1 MTSDTKSTAAKPLAS
16 SGDGPL
22 GDGPFV
28 IPGEALDTLIK
39 ALKRSGRQVIG
50 PKVRDGAV
58 MLDPIS
64 GASDLPLGLIE
75 TQEPGSYRLEQK
87 KKAGYFDF
95 THGPET
101 WKRHL
106 FPPREKLWSATQNSR
121 GKGFTIT
128 PEDDIQPQAFIGV
141 RACELSAMAVQDK
154 VFIDGDYQAGS
165 YRKRRDKTFIVAL
178 NCRRAGGTCFCASM
192 GTGPKVEDGYDL
204 ALTELKN
211 KDRHDFLVEVG
222 SEQGAKMLAKLPA
235 RAAEPVDLK
244 AAKRATAKALK
255 SMGREMPADVATT
268 LAANLEHPR
277 WNDIAERCL
286 TCGNC
291 TMVCPTCFCNSVN
304 DTTSLDGG
312 TAERWRHWDSCFT
325 MDFSYIH
332 GGSVRREAAH
342 RYRQWI
348 THKLAYWFDQFG
360 TSGCV
365 GCGRCISWCPV
376 GIDITAEAH
385 NLAKTAIASTRGP
398 TNEGRT

>member
-1 MTSDTKSTAAKPLAS
+1 MTSDTKSSAS
-16 SGDGPL
+16 LSASLSGK
-22 GDGPFV
+22 GPFV

-39 ALKRSGRQVIG
+39 TLKRSGRQVIG
-50 PKVRDGAV
+50 PTVRDGAV
-58 MLDPIS
+58 MLDPID
-64 GASDLPLGLIE
+64 GASDLPLGLVDS
-75 TQEPGSYRLEQK
+75 QEPGSYRLEAK

-106 FPPREKLWSATQNSR
+106 FPPREKLWSAARNSR

-128 PEDDIQPQAFIGV
+128 PEIEAPRQAFIGV
-141 RACELSAMAVQDK
+141 RACELNAMAVQDK

-165 YRKRRDKTFIVAL
+165 YRDRRDKAFIVAL

-192 GTGPKVEDGYDL
+192 DTGPKVKGGYDL

-222 SEQGAKMLAKLPA
+222 TEQGAKVLAKLPTRKA
-235 RAAEPVDLK
+235 EAADLK

-255 SMGREMPADVATT
+255 SMGRDLPSDVAST
-268 LAANLEHPR
+268 LIANPEHPR

-291 TMVCPTCFCNSVN
+291 TMVCPTCFCNSVS
-304 DTTSLDGG
+304 DTTALDGS

-348 THKLAYWFDQFG
+348 THKLAYWHDQFG

-365 GCGRCISWCPV
+365 GCGRCITWCPV
-376 GIDITAEAH
+376 GIDITAEVR
-385 NLAKTAIASTRGP
+385 AIASPQGATD
-398 TNEGRT
+398 EGRT